1 MAKPRETLQTLFEEL
16 LGSRNVYFQPP
27 ESVKL
32 KYPCIVYE
40 RSDVRTSSANNHIYL
55 NHKQYTVTY
64 IDEDPDSEIPD
75 KLLELPYCSLN
86 PGGHFTS
93 DNLNHDVF
101 TLYF

>member
-1 MAKPRETLQTLFEEL
+1 MAKPRETLQTLLEGL
-16 LGSRNVYFQPP
+16 LGSCNVYYQPP

-32 KYPCIVYE
+32 SYPCFVYE
-40 RSDVRTSSANNHIYL
+40 RSGIRTDSANNKIYRKH
-55 NHKQYTVTY
+55 NRYTVTY

-75 KLLELPYCSLN
+75 KLLELGYCEFDT
-86 PGGHFTS
+86 HFEA

>member
-1 MAKPRETLQTLFEEL
+1 MARPREALQTLLEEL

-27 ESVKL
+27 ESKKF

-40 RSDVRTSSANNHIYL
+40 RSGIRTDSANNKRYL
-55 NHKQYTVTY
+55 KHKRYTVTY

-75 KLLELPYCSLN
+75 RILEQNHCSFDR
-86 PGGHFTS
+86 HFTA